1 MSKST
6 EVSKTNPT
14 IKKFLSATVGAS
26 FKGRKVRVDEVSSS
40 FSYDF
45 YLEMGSPTI
54 GFITS
59 ASGTGSR
66 EVPRP
71 SMSQPL
77 VRIGYDQF
85 SHGAL
90 VVYHRGSSGSVTI
103 YIPELDAATLSV
115 ATDALLE
122 KNKPVAAATLAQFG
136 AYAGLASAIAEAH
149 VKTLGKAASGEVPT
163 AKRSAAQLTR
173 EISAFL
179 GRR

>member
-26 FKGRKVRVDEVSSS
+26 FKGRKVRVDEVTSG

-59 ASGTGSR
+59 ASGTGSQ
-66 EVPRP
+66 EVSRP

-77 VRIGYDQF
+77 VRVALGQF
-85 SHGAL
+85 SHGAF

-103 YIPELDAATLSV
+103 YIPELDASVLSV

-122 KNKPVAAATLAQFG
+122 KNKQAAAKTLAQFG
-136 AYAGLASAIAEAH
+136 EYAGLAMAIAEAH
-149 VKTLGKAASGEVPT
+149 VKTLGKAASGEVPKD
-163 AKRSAAQLTR
+163 KRTAAQLTR